1 MPERVTQVSHLDR
14 HNNAPQHVKFHT
26 HYWLP
31 NKMNASVRNSVGMAA
46 YSDWYVHRT
55 SKIVQAEANLAKLGT
70 SRAHRKITTRPT
82 ATSSYSLYN
91 HFAK

>member
-1 MPERVTQVSHLDR
+1 MLERVTQVSHLDR

-31 NKMNASVRNSVGMAA
+31 NKMNTSVRNSVGMAA
-46 YSDWYVHRT
+46 YSDWYIDRT
-55 SKIVQAEANLAKLGT
+55 SKIVQAEANLAKLAT
-70 SRAHRKITTRPT
+70 SRAHRKITARPT
-82 ATSSYSLYN
+82 KTSSYSLYN